1 MENGRHR
8 VVKHFRFTETE
19 AAKLR
24 KLAKEFNMTES
35 EYIRLLLNNK
45 PSDYPEIRIM
55 LSNLINEVNHVGNN
69 INQIARKNNAGW
81 RIDYFITS
89 KDIENKIKQAVIYSE
104 IYGSDHCPVGLEI
117 EI

>member
-45 PSDYPEIRIM
+45 PSDYYLVTDVCILI
-55 LSNLINEVNHVGNN
+55 LS
-69 INQIARKNNAGW
+69 
-81 RIDYFITS
+81 Y
-89 KDIENKIKQAVIYSE
+89 
-104 IYGSDHCPVGLEI
+104 
-117 EI
+117 

>member
-35 EYIRLLLNNK
+35 EYIRLLL
-45 PSDYPEIRIM
+45 
-55 LSNLINEVNHVGNN
+55 INEVNHVGNN
-69 INQIARKNNAGW
+69 INQIARKNNAG
-81 RIDYFITS
+81 F
-89 KDIENKIKQAVIYSE
+89 YSRNDME
-104 IYGSDHCPVGLEI
+104 SLRAYMRKLIMSTREVEKCIGSYEGS
-117 EI
+117 

>member
-69 INQIARKNNAGW
+69 INQITRKNNAG
-81 RIDYFITS
+81 F
-89 KDIENKIKQAVIYSE
+89 YSRNDME
-104 IYGSDHCPVGLEI
+104 GLRAYMRKLIMSTREVEKCIGSYEGS
-117 EI
+117 

>member
-45 PSDYPEIRIM
+45 PSD
-55 LSNLINEVNHVGNN
+55 
-69 INQIARKNNAGW
+69 
-81 RIDYFITS
+81 
-89 KDIENKIKQAVIYSE
+89 
-104 IYGSDHCPVGLEI
+104 
-117 EI
+117 